1 MAGDLQVGLGFG
13 PGFREQPYPAPEPA
27 PVHQLGQPDAALMD
41 YADTP
46 SRPVPGA
53 AVRRSQRLGREP
65 QAAGGYLPVKGVFHP
80 GPKCQG
86 KFPRGLAAPMLTALC
101 TDRRRLIFILH
112 TWPRL
117 GHDQFPGK
125 AHGRP
130 PTSGFVT
137 ATKMPDSR
145 ALSKLSDQFHSIH
158 TPVRDG
164 EGDAGLCSSTGAGGR
179 GEYVGEYVQD
189 QRLHSPM
196 FHSSLSQPLIRTPL
210 RLWTWADTMPRF
222 TNGIS

>member
-27 PVHQLGQPDAALMD
+27 PAHQLGHPDAALMD
-41 YADTP
+41 HADTP

-53 AVRRSQRLGREP
+53 AVRRSQRLGRGP

-86 KFPRGLAAPMLTALC
+86 KFPRGLAVPMLTALC

-145 ALSKLSDQFHSIH
+145 ALSKLSDQFHLSACQRGAPLRPPRA
-158 TPVRDG
+158 PVRRHP
-164 EGDAGLCSSTGAGGR
+164 GR
-179 GEYVGEYVQD
+179 
-189 QRLHSPM
+189 L
-196 FHSSLSQPLIRTPL
+196 
-210 RLWTWADTMPRF
+210 
-222 TNGIS
+222 